1 MPAKASLLLPL
12 CPARLST
19 PCRRPHRPVLHVS
32 TPRLQHEARVQ
43 KEAEAKL
50 AAARKGASPD
60 AAAGGAEQQAGSA
73 AGGSAGRK
81 AEGKLLFDLVY
92 EGEAE
97 LCIKASSSGLWW
109 MPGGCLCVAV
119 EWDLSG

>member
-1 MPAKASLLLPL
+1 MPANASLLLPL

-60 AAAGGAEQQAGSA
+60 AAAAASERQAGSG
-73 AGGSAGRK
+73 GGSAGRK

-97 LCIKASSSGLWW
+97 LCIKARPALCGWLGL
-109 MPGGCLCVAV
+109 V
-119 EWDLSG
+119 